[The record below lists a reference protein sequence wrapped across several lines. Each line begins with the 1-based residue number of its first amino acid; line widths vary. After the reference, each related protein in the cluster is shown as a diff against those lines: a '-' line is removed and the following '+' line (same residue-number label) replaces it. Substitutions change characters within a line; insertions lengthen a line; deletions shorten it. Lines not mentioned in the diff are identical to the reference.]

1 MRRTFGTHV
10 RLDEEAMCKSNRIR
24 RGSRQP
30 LSRFVNIIVHDFL
43 DTVRSEQ
50 RRCRR
55 TLRSSGGRRRA

>member
-1 MRRTFGTHV
+1 
-10 RLDEEAMCKSNRIR
+10 MCKLNRIR

-30 LSRFVNIIVHDFL
+30 LSRFVNIIVHDFF